1 MAKTRMSNEKREA
14 LLNWMMT
21 QYDEKNSKQFDKPR
35 AKALKAMNSAI
46 RKKYPEA
53 DMVVLRKY
61 GVTRKD
67 RCLRF
72 VDAESNQFFG
82 FDWGYGQEP
91 EELADVP
98 NSRGCRSDDVFTVSP
113 AGREA
118 IEALVRAK
126 EDAVTARRQKERD
139 YRSFLEASR
148 YVEDVHDVVPL
159 PEDMQRRFMS
169 GAPLIPVN
177 EELIA
182 SIKSEFA
189 QAA

>member
-1 MAKTRMSNEKREA
+1 MAKTRMSNDKRET

-21 QYDEKNSKQFDKPR
+21 QYDEKHTAQLDKPK
-35 AKALKAMNSAI
+35 AKALKAINSAI
-46 RKKYPEA
+46 RKKYPESEMA
-53 DMVVLRKY
+53 VLRKY

-72 VDAESNQFFG
+72 VDSESNQFFG
-82 FDWGYGQEP
+82 FDWGWNQEP
-91 EELADVP
+91 EDLADVP
-98 NSRGCRSDDVFTVSP
+98 NGRGCQNNDVFTISP
-113 AGREA
+113 VGREA
-118 IEALVRAK
+118 IEAYTTAK
-126 EDAVTARRQKERD
+126 EAAQNARRQKERD
-139 YRSFLEASR
+139 YRSFLEASK
-148 YVEDVHDVVPL
+148 YVDDVHAVVPL
-159 PEDMQRRFMS
+159 PEDMQRRLMS

>member
-1 MAKTRMSNEKREA
+1 MAKTRLSNEKRED
-14 LLNWMMT
+14 LLTWMMK
-21 QYDEKNSKQFDKPR
+21 QYDEKHATRLDKPK
-35 AKALKAMNSAI
+35 AKAVKAMNAAI

-61 GVTRKD
+61 DVTRKD

-72 VDAESNQFFG
+72 VDAETNQFFG
-82 FDWGYGQEP
+82 FDWGYQHEP
-91 EELADVP
+91 EDLADVP
-98 NSRGCRSDDVFTVSP
+98 AGRGCRSDDVFTVTP

-118 IEALVRAK
+118 IEAMQSAREAAQS
-126 EDAVTARRQKERD
+126 ERRQKERD

-148 YVEDVHDVVPL
+148 FVEDVHEVVPL

-169 GAPLIPVN
+169 GSPLVPVN
-177 EELIA
+177 EELVA

-189 QAA
+189 VAA